1 MPRVSSHFALKDG
14 RFASLTFPLIVPATY
29 STAGAVTLTTDQVLG
44 GLLLRDGN
52 GGARTDTLPNASD
65 LVEAIQGCMVGT
77 SFQFHVRNTS
87 GTAIAITIAVGTG
100 GTASGTMTVA
110 QSNAKTFMVVFT
122 NVTVGSEAY
131 TVYSLGTIVF

>member
-1 MPRVSSHFALKDG
+1 MPRVSSHFLVQDPRLG
-14 RFASLTFPLIVPATY
+14 SLAFPLIVPATY

-52 GGARTDTLPNASD
+52 GGARTDTLPDAAS

-77 SFQFHVRNTS
+77 SFQFHLRNTS
-87 GTAIAITIAVGTG
+87 STAIAITVAVGTG

-110 QSNAKTFMVVFT
+110 QNNGKTFMVVFT
-122 NVTVGSEAY
+122 NVTYGSEAY
-131 TVYSLGTIVF
+131 TCYSLGTVTF

>member
-1 MPRVSSHFALKDG
+1 MPRVSSHFLVQDPRLG
-14 RFASLTFPLIVPATY
+14 SLAFPLIVPYTY

-52 GGARTDTLPNASD
+52 AGARTDTLPDAGP

-77 SFQFHVRNTS
+77 SFTFTLRNTS
-87 GTAIAITIAVGTG
+87 GTAIAITIAVGAG

-110 QSNAKTFMVVFT
+110 QSNSKSFMVVFT
-122 NVTVGSEAY
+122 NVTNGSEAY
-131 TVYSLGTIVF
+131 TCYSLGTLVF